1 MEVWQKRNLTKIIL
15 NVLVHLKTAEWME
28 EYSKVELLNYLQI
41 FVISNVLLFFSKRTT
56 FDIKT
61 LHIKTYFYLKYNFVT
76 YLFQTNFSTEKPFVT
91 WQKFLILSL
100 TKTFLSLLKSQKMGG
115 KSFSEDQL
123 KIMIRDLFQI
133 WAKIFLIPWSHTVFS
148 KVCNGVFR
156 KPSQLSNI
164 ELFCKNN

>member
-1 MEVWQKRNLTKIIL
+1 
-15 NVLVHLKTAEWME
+15 ME

-61 LHIKTYFYLKYNFVT
+61 LQIKTYFYLKYNFVT

-115 KSFSEDQL
+115 EVSLRTS
-123 KIMIRDLFQI
+123 
-133 WAKIFLIPWSHTVFS
+133 
-148 KVCNGVFR
+148 
-156 KPSQLSNI
+156 
-164 ELFCKNN
+164 

>member
-1 MEVWQKRNLTKIIL
+1 MQVKLGIKSNFSDNAIILNPDVKTEIVEVWQKRNLTKISL
-15 NVLVHLKTAEWME
+15 NVLVHLKAAEWME

-61 LHIKTYFYLKYNFVT
+61 LRIKTYFYLKYNFVT

-115 KSFSEDQL
+115 KVSLRTS
-123 KIMIRDLFQI
+123 
-133 WAKIFLIPWSHTVFS
+133 
-148 KVCNGVFR
+148 
-156 KPSQLSNI
+156 
-164 ELFCKNN
+164 